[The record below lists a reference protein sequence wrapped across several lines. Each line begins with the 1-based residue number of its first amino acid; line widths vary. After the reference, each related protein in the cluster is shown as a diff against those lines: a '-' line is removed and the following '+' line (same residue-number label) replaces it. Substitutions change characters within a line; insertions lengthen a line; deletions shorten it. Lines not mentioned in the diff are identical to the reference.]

1 MLHSKIKD
9 LKLRKLFYKVETKS
23 IINNFVFKNLMS
35 KLHFQKIFKIEL
47 YNENLKKKQLFKF
60 YNKKITRVKNRLVR
74 RCVITN
80 RGRGTLRAFKIS
92 RPLLRELMG
101 FGVIPGYK
109 KSVW

>member
-9 LKLRKLFYKVETKS
+9 LKFRKFFYKVETKR
-23 IINNFVFKNLMS
+23 IVNNFVFKNLMS
-35 KLHFQKIFKIEL
+35 KSHFYKNLKPEL
-47 YNENLKKKQLFKF
+47 YNENLKKTQVFKF
-60 YNKKITRVKNRLVR
+60 YNKKTIRVKNRIVR
-74 RCVITN
+74 RCVVTN